1 MRFPETPRTGT
12 EGHRD
17 AVRRLE
23 EAKADQHQT
32 SERHDAATGT
42 IDERAAADDLA
53 ASRERLAAREAW
65 VNWVERGY

>member
-23 EAKADQHQT
+23 EAKADQHHT

-42 IDERAAADDLA
+42 ADERRTADDLA
-53 ASRERLAAREAW
+53 ASGERVAAREAW
-65 VNWVERGY
+65 VSWVERGY